1 MDHIIKKTVSAI
13 MAASMIISAAP
24 FSVHAENNSELKD
37 SGINYTESVGTIGN
51 PGMGYTSTLWSY
63 CIPEKT
69 NVYNPTGDLMLF
81 FIDIGGFSCGVNG
94 TTADDGTYIDGTDY
108 DFDRTF
114 LDAWAETLSNCRKN
128 GCMAALRFRYD
139 STGKDNPEPASFDQ
153 VLRHVQQLKDSGI
166 FEEYADV
173 IAFVE
178 CGFVGKWGEQH
189 GGKYTS
195 VHHKAQ
201 LLEALLQAVPAP
213 IPITVRTP
221 DIFAEWAGITRK
233 DLDNRELIDSL
244 TESQY
249 TKEIQKNKSRI
260 GLYNDGYMGSDS
272 DLGTYSNRDIETAWL
287 AEQTM
292 TSYYGGEFSGN
303 IDFAK
308 KYDTYLPENAIPEM
322 YKTHL
327 SYINGNIFQLYKD
340 YTFSEAYDV
349 GGVDNSAYYGQT
361 VFSFIRDHLGYRYV
375 LRDSKITPETQQGG
389 EVQVNFSVENT
400 GFANQIPA
408 AQSYILI
415 EKDGNFAYAEADI
428 DSRNWIS
435 CTKSEETVNFKLPDG
450 IEAGEWN
457 AYLKLSMGT
466 PAEITNMTGRSI
478 RFANE
483 NVWDSSLGANYI
495 GSFTVSEAEKKGTDN
510 SLTASENPDN
520 TTIQFYNVVKKTVVD
535 GMISSPEEWTE
546 DMIVGGNDSDYQIYA
561 KADAQYLYLM
571 SNIPQNASA
580 PVYNL
585 QLYDETGERYW
596 LYYASNGF
604 IYFNHDSY
612 NGCQCKWGYDMVEF
626 RVPFDVMGL
635 KPNSEISNLRI
646 FMQDSGNEWKLM
658 SDVTVPKCTVPTDFS
673 VLTSETNYRMNVGE
687 KLEYTVIAELDSGEP
702 QYIWKRNGEQIDGI
716 NGATVNLENLTTD
729 DSGNYTVTIVSASGI
744 EKEVS
749 AFNLEVVDENSDYL
763 AGDANCDGKVEIAD
777 STLILQYL
785 TNKDEYMLTVQG
797 LINADVSGNNDGVTA
812 QDALVIQQV
821 DAGIYELSDLPLK
834 N

>member
-1 MDHIIKKTVSAI
+1 MDHIIRKTVSAV

-24 FSVHAENNSELKD
+24 ISVNAENGTELKD
-37 SGINYTESVGTIGN
+37 SGINYTETVGTIGN

-63 CIPEKT
+63 CSPGKT
-69 NVYNPTGDLMLF
+69 NVYNPTGNIMLF

-94 TTADDGTYIDGTDY
+94 TTNDDGTYTDGTDY
-108 DFDRTF
+108 DLDQTF
-114 LDAWAETLSNCRKN
+114 LDAWAETLSNCRNN

-139 STGKDNPEPASFDQ
+139 STGKDKPEPASFDQ
-153 VLRHVQQLKDSGI
+153 VLRHIQQIKESGI
-166 FEEYADV
+166 FEKYSDI

-195 VHHKAQ
+195 VQHKAQ

-213 IPITVRTP
+213 IPVTVRTP

-249 TKEIQKNKSRI
+249 TTEIRKNKSRI

-272 DLGTYSNRDIETAWL
+272 DLGTFSNREIETSWL

-303 IDFAK
+303 LDFAK

-349 GGVDNSAYYGQT
+349 SGVDNSAYYGQT

-375 LRDSKITPETQQGG
+375 LRDSKITSETQQGG
-389 EVQVNFSVENT
+389 EVQVNFSIENT
-400 GFANQIPA
+400 GFANQIPP

-415 EKDGNFAYAEADI
+415 EKDGEFAYAEAEI
-428 DSRNWIS
+428 DSGNWIS
-435 CTKSEETVNFKLPDG
+435 RSTSEETINFKLPDG
-450 IEAGEWN
+450 IETGEWN

-466 PAEITNMTGRSI
+466 PAAVTNMNGRSI
-478 RFANE
+478 QFANDG
-483 NVWDSSLGANYI
+483 VWNSSLGANFI
-495 GSFTVSEAEKKGTDN
+495 GSFTVNESENKGTDN
-510 SLTASENPDN
+510 SLTASSNIDNP
-520 TTIQFYNVVKKTVVD
+520 IVQFYNVGRKTVVD
-535 GMISSPEEWTE
+535 GVISSPEEWTE
-546 DMIVGGNDSDYQIYA
+546 EMIAGSNDSGYRIYA
-561 KADAQYLYLM
+561 KADDQYLYLM
-571 SNIPQNASA
+571 SNIPQNADA

-585 QLYDETGERYW
+585 QLNDETGERYW

-612 NGCQCKWGYDMVEF
+612 NGCQCKWGDEMVEF
-626 RVPFDVMGL
+626 RIPFEVMGL
-635 KPNSEISNLRI
+635 KPNSDVSNLRI
-646 FMQDSGNEWKLM
+646 FMQDSGNSWKLM
-658 SDVTVPKCTVPTDFS
+658 SDVTIPTCTVPADFS
-673 VLTSETNYRMNVGE
+673 VLTSKTNYRMNAGE
-687 KLEYTVIAELDSGEP
+687 SLEYTVISELASGEP
-702 QYIWKRNGEQIDGI
+702 QFIWKKNGEQLDSI
-716 NGATVNLENLTTD
+716 NGATVNLENLTIE
-729 DSGNYTVTIVSASGI
+729 DSGKYTVTIVSAGGI
-744 EKEVS
+744 KKEVS
-749 AFNLEVVDENSDYL
+749 AFDLEVVDNKNDYL

-777 STLILQYL
+777 ATLILQFL
-785 TNKDEYMLTVQG
+785 TNKDEYNLTEQG
-797 LINADVSGNNDGVTA
+797 MKNADVIGDNDGVTA
-812 QDALVIQQV
+812 QDALTIQQV
-821 DAGIYELSDLPLK
+821 DAGIYQVSDLPLK
-834 N
+834 